1 VTQANVLLNTSN
13 KIKQSGIVSK
23 PTKQRRNMTK
33 EDLIVLCEEAI
44 NNLEEVRA
52 ALINENITP

>member
-1 VTQANVLLNTSN
+1 
-13 KIKQSGIVSK
+13 
-23 PTKQRRNMTK
+23 MTK

>member
-1 VTQANVLLNTSN
+1 MLKQAHQSLLHS
-13 KIKQSGIVSK
+13 Q
-23 PTKQRRNMTK
+23 PTKQRHNMTK

-52 ALINENITP
+52 MLINENITP

>member
-1 VTQANVLLNTSN
+1 
-13 KIKQSGIVSK
+13 
-23 PTKQRRNMTK
+23 MTR

-52 ALINENITP
+52 YLVNEGERKQ

>member
-1 VTQANVLLNTSN
+1 
-13 KIKQSGIVSK
+13 
-23 PTKQRRNMTK
+23 MTK

-52 ALINENITP
+52 YLINENITP

>member
-1 VTQANVLLNTSN
+1 
-13 KIKQSGIVSK
+13 
-23 PTKQRRNMTK
+23 MTK

-52 ALINENITP
+52 YLINENTTP

>member
-1 VTQANVLLNTSN
+1 
-13 KIKQSGIVSK
+13 
-23 PTKQRRNMTK
+23 MTR

-52 ALINENITP
+52 CLINEKEGK

>member
-1 VTQANVLLNTSN
+1 
-13 KIKQSGIVSK
+13 
-23 PTKQRRNMTK
+23 MTN

-52 ALINENITP
+52 HLVNLGD